1 MPELS
6 RREKH
11 LAFAGVLTVLFLAS
25 LNLTVVGTAL
35 PRIIAE
41 LEGFHLYAWAFT
53 SFSLA
58 STVTLPIYGRL
69 SDIYGRRR
77 VLLFGIVLFSLSSV
91 LSGFAQNMPQ
101 LIASRALQGIGG
113 GALMGMSWAAIGD
126 IFSPRE
132 RGQYQG
138 FSGAV
143 FGISSV
149 VGPIVGGLITDTL
162 GWRWVFFV
170 NVPVAVLA
178 FAVISRYLPQGETQ
192 RDHKLDLLGS
202 LLLVAGLVPL
212 LLALTWGGVSRPW
225 TSAPIIG
232 LLVWSA
238 ASIALF
244 GWRQTRTS
252 SPILAP
258 ALFRDRTFN
267 VANAAGFLTGVGLF
281 GAVIYLPLF
290 VQGVQGGSAAASGFA
305 LAPLMFGMI
314 ISSSVSGIL
323 VSRTGHYKPYVL
335 GGLVVMALGFYLAST
350 MGPATPTWVTVV
362 YMVIL
367 GLGIGPTNSLLILAV
382 QNALPPTLL
391 GTVTS
396 ANQFFR
402 QIGGTIGVTL
412 FGTLVTARVRE
423 GLSES
428 LPAELRSLSRG
439 VVEELADPNL
449 LTNPEALEQA
459 RATVSEVAGP
469 GLFGP
474 FIDSLRAALG
484 SGLSQV
490 FLAGLAVTALGL
502 LICLWLP
509 QHELK
514 SVETSQGATSA
525 PADD

>member
-1 MPELS
+1 MPELT

-69 SDIYGRRR
+69 SDIYGRRSI
-77 VLLFGIVLFSLSSV
+77 LLFGIVLFSLSSV

-101 LIASRALQGIGG
+101 LIASRVLQGIGG
-113 GALMGMSWAAIGD
+113 GALMGMAWAAIGD

-132 RGQYQG
+132 RAQYQG
-138 FSGAV
+138 FNGAA

-170 NVPVAVLA
+170 NVPVAIVA
-178 FAVISRYLPQGETQ
+178 FIVISRYLPQGESQ
-192 RDHKLDLLGS
+192 RGHGLDLAGS
-202 LLLVAGLVPL
+202 LLLVLGLVPL
-212 LLALTWGGVSRPW
+212 LLALTWGGVELPW
-225 TSAPIIG
+225 RSAPILG
-232 LLVWSA
+232 LLLFSA
-238 ASIALF
+238 GSIALF
-244 GWRQTRTS
+244 GWRQARTS

-258 ALFRDRTFN
+258 ALFRDPTFN
-267 VANAAGFLTGVGLF
+267 VANATSFLTGVGLF

-314 ISSSVSGIL
+314 ISSTASGIL
-323 VSRTGHYKPYVL
+323 VTRTGRYKPYIL
-335 GGLVVMALGFYLAST
+335 GGLGVMAFGFYLAST
-350 MGPATPTWVTVV
+350 MGSQTPTWHTVI
-362 YMVIL
+362 YMVVL

-382 QNALPPTLL
+382 QNALPPNLL

-412 FGTLVTARVRE
+412 FGTLVTARVRR
-423 GLSES
+423 GLASS
-428 LPAELRSLSRG
+428 LPAELRALPRG
-439 VVEELADPNL
+439 VTEELADPNL
-449 LTNPEALEQA
+449 LTNPEALDRA
-459 RATVSEVAGP
+459 RETVASLAGP

-474 FIDSLRAALG
+474 FIESLREALG
-484 SGLSQV
+484 SGLSLV
-490 FLAGLAVTALGL
+490 FLTDLAVTVLGL
-502 LICLWLP
+502 LIGLWLP
-509 QHELK
+509 QRELR
-514 SVETSQGATSA
+514 SVEIRTSA
-525 PADD
+525 APTDD

>member
-69 SDIYGRRR
+69 SDIYGRRAI
-77 VLLFGIVLFSLSSV
+77 LLFGIVLFSLSSV

-101 LIASRALQGIGG
+101 LIASRVVQGIGG
-113 GALMGMSWAAIGD
+113 GALMGMAWAAIGD

-132 RGQYQG
+132 RGRYQG
-138 FSGAV
+138 FNGAV

-170 NVPVAVLA
+170 NVPVAVVA
-178 FAVISRYLPQGETQ
+178 FAVIRRYLPQGETQ
-192 RDHKLDLLGS
+192 RGHRLDLLGS
-202 LLLVAGLVPL
+202 LLLVLGLVPL
-212 LLALTWGGVSRPW
+212 LLALTWGGVERPW
-225 TSAPIIG
+225 TSAPILG
-232 LLVWSA
+232 LLLFSA
-238 ASIALF
+238 AMIALF

-258 ALFRDRTFN
+258 ALFRDATFN
-267 VANAAGFLTGVGLF
+267 VANVVGFLTGIGLF

-314 ISSSVSGIL
+314 ISSTASGIL
-323 VSRTGHYKPYVL
+323 VSRSGRYKPYIL
-335 GGLVVMALGFYLAST
+335 GGLVVMAFGFYLAST
-350 MGPATPTWVTVV
+350 MGPDTPTWRTVV
-362 YMVIL
+362 YMIVL

-382 QNALPPTLL
+382 QNALPPNLL

-412 FGTLVTARVRE
+412 FGTLVTARVRQ
-423 GLSES
+423 GLTEA
-428 LPAELRSLSRG
+428 LPAELRALPQSL
-439 VVEELADPNL
+439 VDELADPNL
-449 LTNPEALEQA
+449 LTNPQALERA
-459 RATVSEVAGP
+459 RETVASVAGP

-474 FIDSLRAALG
+474 FVESLRAALG
-484 SGLSQV
+484 SGLSLV
-490 FLAGLAVTALGL
+490 FLAGLAVTAVGL
-502 LICLWLP
+502 LISLRLP
-509 QHELK
+509 QHELR
-514 SVETSQGATSA
+514 SYETTASTA